1 MLKLKAEHQGQPV
14 RWYALVSDAPDLRQQ
29 VYQWLDGH
37 DCEPLYLSTP
47 LEPLMAQSPL
57 LITLKY
63 GGGDALMTQLPPA
76 YTLYFS
82 APDSLSADEVA
93 DQLRWRMLVYYH
105 GQTRGLLHYYQPQ
118 IAGYFFSRT
127 DDAVTSSW
135 LGGLYSVV
143 YYRQTLSEPQ
153 CWQEAGDYT
162 SHPDQDIR
170 VLQPSQE
177 QALEVM
183 FQEREIVQWAQHSR
197 APIDW
202 PVQHAVTRFCH
213 HHHIEEKALKYR
225 LRNLSAK
232 TGQPPVLTHTDETG
246 FARLNEAEKVNQ
258 LESIALKGVS
268 L

>member
-1 MLKLKAEHQGQPV
+1 MLKLNAEHQGQPV
-14 RWYALVSDAPDLRQQ
+14 VWYALVSDAPDLRQQ

-47 LEPLMAQSPL
+47 LEPLMEQSPL

-63 GGGDALMTQLPPA
+63 GGGDALTAQLPPA

-82 APDSLSADEVA
+82 APASLSAGDVA
-93 DQLRWRMLVYYH
+93 DQLRWRMLVYYY

-127 DDAVTSSW
+127 DDAVTSGW

-143 YYRQTLSEPQ
+143 YYRQTLSEPP

-162 SHPDQDIR
+162 SNPHMDIW

-177 QALEVM
+177 QALETM
-183 FQEREIVQWAQHSR
+183 FQERAIVQWAQDRR
-197 APIDW
+197 ASIDW
-202 PVQHAVTRFCH
+202 PLQHAVSHFCQH
-213 HHHIEEKALKYR
+213 HQIEDDTLKYR
-225 LRNLSAK
+225 LRDLSVK
-232 TGQPPVLTHTDETG
+232 TGQPPALTHTSEAQ
-246 FARLNEAEKVNQ
+246 FVRLNEAEKVNQ
-258 LESIALKGVS
+258 LEAIALKGV
-268 L
+268 LL